1 MDQGPS
7 TEVRQDYL
15 KLILGLNDEKANGE
29 GFISNKEIANA
40 FHVQPP
46 SVTGI
51 MAKLQQAGLVEWRKR
66 KGARLTAK
74 GLACARRILEM
85 HRIVE
90 SFFTTVLKAEDVAL
104 RQRVACKMEHI
115 LLDEPGLARILK
127 ESINDARQR
136 LQPTPTFTTINE

>member
-1 MDQGPS
+1 MNHGPS

-15 KLILGLNDEKANGE
+15 KIILGLNDEKANGK

-51 MAKLQQAGLVEWRKR
+51 MAKLQQAGLVDWQKR
-66 KGARLTAK
+66 KGARLTAN
-74 GLACARRILEM
+74 GLAYAKRILEM

-90 SFFTTVLKAEDVAL
+90 SFLATVLKASDAAL
-104 RQRVACKMEHI
+104 MQRVACKMEHI
-115 LLDEPGLARILK
+115 LLDEPGLARILE
-127 ESINDARQR
+127 ESIDDARQR
-136 LQPTPTFTTINE
+136 LQQGTAASDLNE